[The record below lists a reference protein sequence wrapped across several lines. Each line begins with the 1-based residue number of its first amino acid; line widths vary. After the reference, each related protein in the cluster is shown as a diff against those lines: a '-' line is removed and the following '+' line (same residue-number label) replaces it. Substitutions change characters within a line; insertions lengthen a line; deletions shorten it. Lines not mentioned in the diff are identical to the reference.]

1 MNISEFLKE
10 PKIGQSFS
18 LDKLNKGTPFIDS
31 SKSSL
36 WNYFH
41 SNFFYAIIDVK
52 IGIITTLFSL
62 GWYPNWYGIEMVL

>member
-31 SKSSL
+31 SKSS
-36 WNYFH
+36 F
-41 SNFFYAIIDVK
+41 VE
-52 IGIITTLFSL
+52 LFSFKTFFMPL
-62 GWYPNWYGIEMVL
+62 LMSK